1 MQDELRKIA
10 ALLRE
15 KSKEQGKQRVVKC
28 AQAAQAMIG
37 LATLHKKI
45 SEV

>member
-1 MQDELRKIA
+1 MQAELRKIA
-10 ALLRE
+10 VSLRE
-15 KSKEQGKQRVVKC
+15 RAQEQTKQRVVKC